1 MNLINWKVAKLPKDV
16 YCTDVHWFP
25 ANPGKKQI
33 TQSELLALGC
43 TDGNYDDRE
52 RERESTTYCTWV
64 WNDKWMLKILLTANF
79 ISYSSQMHRTV
90 PISV

>member
-43 TDGNYDDRE
+43 TDGNYNDRE
-52 RERESTTYCTWV
+52 REREYY
-64 WNDKWMLKILLTANF
+64 LLYM
-79 ISYSSQMHRTV
+79 SLEW
-90 PISV
+90 